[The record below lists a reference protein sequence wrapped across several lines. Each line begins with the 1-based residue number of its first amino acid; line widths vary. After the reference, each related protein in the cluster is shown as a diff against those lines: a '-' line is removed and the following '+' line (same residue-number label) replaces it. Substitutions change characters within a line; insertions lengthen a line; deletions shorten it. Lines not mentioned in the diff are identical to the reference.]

1 LVRRLTAILAADV
14 VDYSRLMGEDQTAAL
29 DALRQLR
36 RELFEPVVASNAG
49 NIVKRMGDG
58 WIVEFASVSDAISCA
73 IAVQEGL
80 AGHDIVKLRI
90 GIHTGDVTFEE
101 EDVFGE
107 GVNVAAR
114 LEGLS
119 QPGEILISDTA
130 HHSLDGK
137 AAKLFSGGESQQ
149 LKNIARPVA
158 VWRWPATSTSVTAA
172 ANANSQETLPL
183 PDKPSIAVL
192 PFNNMSGDPEQEYFS
207 DGITEDIITGLSQ
220 MRGLFVIARNTTFTY
235 KESAV
240 DLKRVGRDLG
250 VRYVLEG
257 SVRRGGDRVRV
268 TAQLIDTGTGVH
280 VWADRYDGTLDDVFA
295 LQDDITAKIISAV
308 GPEITLAEMERAR
321 SKRSESF
328 DAWDRYL
335 QALQPF
341 YALNMAG
348 YEEATALLREAIA
361 LDPRFSTA
369 YATLARCHVNAG
381 LHGWGANALEDQT
394 KAEDYARQA
403 VSLEEQDPLAH
414 VALGSLYAFF
424 ADPRLAVNEL
434 NRAIELNPNLSV
446 AHGFLSNALAFLGRS
461 DEALAA
467 AERASRGSPR
477 DPERYLWYLGIM
489 NAHFVAER
497 YQECVEAA
505 EQTVLLQ
512 PNFYGGHFVMAMAL
526 AYLGRIEEAKQ
537 AVRRTRELMPRLTLR
552 STARNPVYVRQ
563 GDIERMLEG
572 LRRAGLPE

>member
-1 LVRRLTAILAADV
+1 K
-14 VDYSRLMGEDQTAAL
+14 Y
-29 DALRQLR
+29 
-36 RELFEPVVASNAG
+36 
-49 NIVKRMGDG
+49 
-58 WIVEFASVSDAISCA
+58 
-73 IAVQEGL
+73 
-80 AGHDIVKLRI
+80 RI
-90 GIHTGDVTFEE
+90 GINLGEIIVDGEDIYGD
-101 EDVFGE
+101 
-107 GVNVAAR
+107 GVNIAAR
-114 LEGLS
+114 LEGLAA
-119 QPGEILISDTA
+119 PGGIYIS
-130 HHSLDGK
+130 GK
-137 AAKLFSGGESQQ
+137 VYEEVRNKLSIAFEDLGEQEV
-149 LKNIARPVA
+149 KNIPEPVR
-158 VWRWPATSTSVTAA
+158 VYRWTDAA
-172 ANANSQETLPL
+172 AEPTTGTAGVEAAPPL

-192 PFNNMSGDPEQEYFS
+192 PFDNMSGDPEQEYFS

-220 MRGLFVIARNTTFTY
+220 MRGLFVIARNSTFTY

-240 DLKRVGRDLG
+240 DVKRVGRDLG

-268 TAQLIDTGTGVH
+268 TAQLIDTGSGVH
-280 VWADRYDGTLDDVFA
+280 VWADRYDGTLDDVFT
-295 LQDDITAKIISAV
+295 LQDDITAKVISAV

-341 YALNMAG
+341 YALDMAG

-381 LHGWGANALEDQT
+381 LHGWGATALEAQS

-403 VSLEEQDPLAH
+403 VALDEQDPLAH

-424 ADPRLAVNEL
+424 MDPRRAVNEL

-461 DEALAA
+461 DEALAE
-467 AERASRGSPR
+467 AERANRGSPR
-477 DPERYLWYLGIM
+477 DPERYIWYIGIM
-489 NAHFVAER
+489 NAHFAAER
-497 YQECVEAA
+497 YEECVEAA
-505 EQTVLLQ
+505 EQAVLLQ
-512 PNFYGGHFVMAMAL
+512 PNFYGGHVVMAMVL
-526 AYLGRIEEAKQ
+526 PYLGRIEEAKQ
-537 AVRRTRELMPRLTLR
+537 AVRRTRELMPRLTLK
-552 STARNPVYVRQ
+552 STARNPVFVRQ
-563 GDIERMLEG
+563 GDVERMLEG